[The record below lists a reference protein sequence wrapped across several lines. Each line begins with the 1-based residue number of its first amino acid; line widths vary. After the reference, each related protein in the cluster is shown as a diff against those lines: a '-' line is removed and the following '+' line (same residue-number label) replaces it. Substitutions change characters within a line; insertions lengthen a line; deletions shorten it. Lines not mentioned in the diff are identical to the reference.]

1 MPFISG
7 PSKDIVFG
15 WAHDFAEAAMA
26 IYQLPEPDAPERE
39 PALAKMRAEGTPVSL
54 EELVDL
60 AASTVLKYG
69 LGWFRRNQF
78 FGGLQ
83 GYCVLLGM
91 PKADAKYLT
100 GLIQARVQEGSAAEP
115 GK

>member
-1 MPFISG
+1 VPFISG
-7 PSKDIVFG
+7 PSKDSVFG
-15 WAHDFAEAAMA
+15 WAHDFADAAMA
-26 IYQLPEPDAPERE
+26 IYKLPPPDAAERE
-39 PALAKMRAEGTPVSL
+39 PALATMRAEGTPVSL
-54 EELVDL
+54 QELADL
-60 AASTVLKYG
+60 AASTVLKHR

-83 GYCVLLGM
+83 GFCVLQGM

-100 GLIQARVQEGSAAEP
+100 GLIQARVREGSAAGP

>member
-1 MPFISG
+1 MRFISG
-7 PSKDIVFG
+7 PSKDTVFG
-15 WAHDFAEAAMA
+15 WAQDYANAAMA
-26 IYQLPEPDAPERE
+26 IYGLPPDAAERE
-39 PALAKMRAEGTPVSL
+39 RTLETLRAAGTPVSL
-54 EELVDL
+54 QELVDL
-60 AASTVLKYG
+60 AASTVLKHG

-100 GLIQARVQEGSAAEP
+100 GLIQARVREGSATGP